1 VAGRG
6 VAYEPNHDHP
16 LLIPTAGDA
25 RPSWSLSDFKRAVA
39 LAVKRRVA
47 VMQFHGVP
55 DNDHPWVHTPPE
67 LFRQY
72 MNYLKAEKY
81 TVIALRDL
89 DRYID
94 RAKSPDD
101 GFSVIETR
109 KSKLENEAGAKK

>member
-1 VAGRG
+1 
-6 VAYEPNHDHP
+6 
-16 LLIPTAGDA
+16 
-25 RPSWSLSDFKRAVA
+25 
-39 LAVKRRVA
+39 
-47 VMQFHGVP
+47 
-55 DNDHPWVHTPPE
+55 
-67 LFRQY
+67 